1 MPRYRKK
8 ALLVTV
14 EKADIKQYITTLEG
28 VTEAEV
34 GDYIVTGVDN
44 EQWALKPKWFKLAYT
59 HVKDN
64 VWQRK
69 PQILTAT
76 QIDEPEITPSPNG
89 DMKGDK
95 GDYKVTG
102 TKGEQW
108 YVKPDIF
115 DKTYEKVSDDMKK
128 SMGEIAVRNCPIH
141 GRYTY
146 DMFNGTKEDTIC
158 PKCREVKKG
167 MYYELQN
174 NERMLNKGHIGE
186 ASSLQKAIDQ
196 IGMEAVM
203 KSLGPNMAL
212 GYCDVHGHYPLPAIT
227 SKPGEEAPK
236 VGCVLCPPNL
246 ANGTNATV
254 VELVINLDPDKNL
267 GTNPQQKKTTYE
279 EDVRGDVKVIP
290 STIMP

>member
-1 MPRYRKK
+1 MPRYKKK

-44 EQWALKPKWFKLAYT
+44 EQWALKPKWFKLAYN
-59 HVKDN
+59 HIKGN
-64 VWQRK
+64 IWQRK
-69 PQILTAT
+69 PTVLTAI
-76 QIDEPEITPSPNG
+76 QIDEPEVMPTPNG
-89 DMKGDK
+89 DIKGDK

-115 DKTYEKVSDDMKK
+115 DKTYEKVGK
-128 SMGEIAVRNCPIH
+128 SML
-141 GRYTY
+141 
-146 DMFNGTKEDTIC
+146 
-158 PKCREVKKG
+158 
-167 MYYELQN
+167 YELQN
-174 NERMLNKGHIGE
+174 NTHMLNKGYTGE

-196 IGMEAVM
+196 IGVEAVM

-212 GYCDVHGHYPLPAIT
+212 GYCDVHGHYPLPLMT
-227 SKPGEEAPK
+227 STPGTKAPE
-236 VGCVLCPPNL
+236 VGCKLCPPNL
-246 ANGTNATV
+246 ANGTNATE

-279 EDVRGDVKVIP
+279 EDVRGNVKVIP
-290 STIMP
+290 PSI